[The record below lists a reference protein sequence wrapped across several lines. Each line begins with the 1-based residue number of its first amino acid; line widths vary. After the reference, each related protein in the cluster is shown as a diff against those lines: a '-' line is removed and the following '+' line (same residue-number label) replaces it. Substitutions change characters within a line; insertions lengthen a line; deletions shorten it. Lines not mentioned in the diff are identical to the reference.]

1 MNHEQLAAL
10 ADVWTERA
18 LAAIAEAREATP
30 GEHTGTVDLYVYGTQ
45 GRFQAA
51 GGEARYGVDW
61 PTHSLL
67 MAKIAERLRERGY
80 AARLVPFT
88 GALHEPTNL
97 HEPAADERTNR

>member
-1 MNHEQLAAL
+1 MLSRDLDAL
-10 ADVWTERA
+10 ADMWTERA
-18 LAAIAEAREATP
+18 LAAIAEARKATP

-67 MAKIAERLRERGY
+67 MAKTAERLRARGLD
-80 AARLVPFT
+80 ARLVPFT
-88 GALHEPTNL
+88 GAIHEPTNL
-97 HEPAADERTNR
+97 HEPTADERTAQ